1 MNPNGAPSALAMRA
15 RSAPPCRD
23 VPASSSAPCWFSVLL
38 EAAAARP
45 LPLARVG
52 RTGRADA
59 LALCRWSVAVR
70 RAPAV
75 WPGSFLARASF
86 FCSRPDVGCGR
97 YFSRSLSYSLLRPNP
112 RAPRCCCARPSGLAR
127 GPVPL
132 LLLPL
137 VRCFGRLAGFSRL
150 VRLLVVR
157 CLWLRRAGGWPR
169 AAGLGLP
176 SLLLLLWLLFSLRGW
191 PCPPRLLVVPL
202 SWPFVLLGAAVL
214 LASLLVG
221 AGVPPA
227 LRRSSARGGWAG
239 SLWWVRCLVLWSLP
253 LLRW

>member
-1 MNPNGAPSALAMRA
+1 MRA
-15 RSAPPCRD
+15 TSAPPCRD
-23 VPASSSAPCWFSVLL
+23 ALGLVLCAL
-38 EAAAARP
+38 MVLCALRAAAARP

-52 RTGRADA
+52 RTGRAVA

-75 WPGSFLARASF
+75 WPGSFLARALF

-97 YFSRSLSYSLLRPNP
+97 YFSRSLSYSLLRPDP

-176 SLLLLLWLLFSLRGW
+176 PLWFFLLWWLFSLVLSSLRGW
-191 PCPPRLLVVPL
+191 PCPPRLLVLPL
-202 SWPFVLLGAAVL
+202 SLWVSLLGAAVPPSA
-214 LASLLVG
+214 ASG
-221 AGVPPA
+221 CAGVPPA

-239 SLWWVRCLVLWSLP
+239 SLRWVRCLVWWSLP